1 MMKRT
6 RLKAKNRFDCVA
18 MKRRGAARVARHIHG
33 MTVSEEVAY
42 WAQRTAVMKSRR
54 RGLPRAE
61 ARGSRRT
68 SRVGRDARTPRTSAN
83 L

>member
-1 MMKRT
+1 MMKRM
-6 RLKAKNRFDCVA
+6 RLKAKDRFDCVA

-54 RGLPRAE
+54 RGLPHAE
-61 ARGSRRT
+61 IAEGGRPRRWNRPST
-68 SRVGRDARTPRTSAN
+68 KPR
-83 L
+83 